1 MKTKYETR
9 ADKVMKASNKAA
21 MANYMDSPYLVK
33 VRTPMGQVGEL
44 RANENAILSMGE
56 KGVQLI
62 RVRYAP
68 LNKV

>member
-1 MKTKYETR
+1 MLRVVETR
-9 ADKVMKASNKAA
+9 SDKIRKADNKAK
-21 MANYMDSPYLVK
+21 MEMWLESEFLVK
-33 VRTPMGQVGEL
+33 VRTPSGQIGEL
-44 RANENAILSMGE
+44 RANERAILSMGE